1 MLLEFVLGMN
11 NLAAGGTPGG
21 TPEAAGGTPGGTP
34 EAAGG
39 TPALQHKKGCCFL
52 ATALFMFFCAM
63 LSL

>member
-11 NLAAGGTPGG
+11 NL
-21 TPEAAGGTPGGTP
+21 AAGGTPGGTP

-52 ATALFMFFCAM
+52 ATALFVYVFLKFSSE
-63 LSL
+63 L